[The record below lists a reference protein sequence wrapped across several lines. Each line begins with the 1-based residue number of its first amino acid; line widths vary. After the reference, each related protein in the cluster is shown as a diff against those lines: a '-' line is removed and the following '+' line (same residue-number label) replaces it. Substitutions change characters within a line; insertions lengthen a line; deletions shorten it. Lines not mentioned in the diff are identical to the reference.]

1 MVAIDVS
8 QADFEKQV
16 VKASFLQP
24 VVIDFWAPWC
34 SPCMSLKPI
43 LEKLAGEYGGKF
55 LLAKVNSDENP
66 ELSAQYAVRS
76 IPSVKAMVNGKMVD
90 EFSGALP
97 EGEVRKWLD
106 KIIPSPILSPL
117 DGMRKAARQLF
128 DAGDVAGA
136 LNQLVAASALEPG
149 NEWVRV
155 DAAEIMLSQ
164 GETDE
169 GKRLLD
175 SLKTPEVAKDA
186 RVLQLLAHIKLTQM
200 MAAGDDESSLTAAV
214 TVNPNDF
221 EARLKLAAG
230 LIAMQ
235 RYAEGMDQ
243 LLEIVQRDRKFQDDI
258 GRKTLLDV
266 FNLLRGQD
274 ELVTEYRRKLSSAMN

>member
-1 MVAIDVS
+1 MYAKDVN
-8 QADFEKQV
+8 QADFDEQV
-16 VKASFLQP
+16 VKVSFKQP

-34 SPCMSLKPI
+34 GPCKTLKPL
-43 LEKLAGEYGGKF
+43 LEKLADDYDGKF
-55 LLAKVNSDENP
+55 ILAKVNSDENQ

-106 KIIPSPILSPL
+106 KIITSPFLSPL
-117 DGMRKAARQLF
+117 DGMRKAARQFF
-128 DAGDVAGA
+128 DSGDVAGA
-136 LNQLVAASALEPG
+136 LNQLAAASALEPG

-155 DAAEIMLSQ
+155 DAAEIMLVQ

-175 SLKTPEVAKDA
+175 SLKTPEVVRDA
-186 RVLQLLAHIKLTQM
+186 RVLKLLAHIKLTQM
-200 MAAGDDESSLTAAV
+200 IVAGDDESSLTAAV
-214 TVNPNDF
+214 TANPNDF
-221 EARLKLAAG
+221 EARLKLSTG

-258 GRKTLLDV
+258 GRKTLLEV
-266 FNLLRGQD
+266 LNLLGGQG
-274 ELVTEYRRKLSSAMN
+274 ELVTEYRRKLSSVMN

>member
-8 QADFEKQV
+8 QADFEEQV
-16 VKASFLQP
+16 VKASFQQP

-34 SPCMSLKPI
+34 EPCKSLKPI
-43 LEKLAGEYGGKF
+43 LEKLAAEYGGKF
-55 LLAKVNSDENP
+55 LLAKVNSDENQ
-66 ELSAQYAVRS
+66 ELSTQYAVRS

-97 EGEVRKWLD
+97 EGDVRKWLD
-106 KIIPSPILSPL
+106 KIIPSPVE
-117 DGMRKAARQLF
+117 GMRKAAQQLF
-128 DAGDVAGA
+128 DLGDVAGA
-136 LNQLVAASALEPG
+136 LNQLAAASALEPS

-155 DAAEIMLSQ
+155 DAAEIMLRQ

-175 SLKTPEVAKDA
+175 TLKTPEVVKDA

-200 MAAGDDESSLTAAV
+200 MAAGDDEFSLTAAV
-214 TVNPNDF
+214 TANPNNF

-258 GRKTLLDV
+258 GRKTLLEV
-266 FNLLRGQD
+266 FNLLGGQD
-274 ELVTEYRRKLSSAMN
+274 ELVTEYRRKLSSVMN